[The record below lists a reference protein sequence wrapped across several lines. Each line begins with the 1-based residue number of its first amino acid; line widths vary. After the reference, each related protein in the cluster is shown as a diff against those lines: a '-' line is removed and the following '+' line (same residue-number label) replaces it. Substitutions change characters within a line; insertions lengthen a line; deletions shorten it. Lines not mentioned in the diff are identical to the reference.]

1 MTNDEVLT
9 ALRMHADGE
18 CNKKCPM
25 WEKRGGCLSS
35 VLYAAANLIEFQ
47 QQGLEALT
55 KMDEGLKERG
65 NSLREFLRRG
75 DEIVQEH
82 RDPTGP
88 PGARGIVGDEG
99 NGPGPVGETGPI
111 GPRYEGGGSIAGDE
125 GCGRDDPGETGPM
138 AAVCCEGDI
147 FICPTCSSPRVFY
160 NAEKDAYICPSCG
173 WQDKEG

>member
-1 MTNDEVLT
+1 MTSYEVV
-9 ALRMHADGE
+9 AMLRRCASGSCDGCPLWSDDPEDATCADGL
-18 CNKKCPM
+18 M
-25 WEKRGGCLSS
+25 AT
-35 VLYAAANLIEFQ
+35 AADLIEFQ

-75 DEIVQEH
+75 DEVVQEH
-82 RDPTGP
+82 RDPAGP
-88 PGARGIVGDEG
+88 PGEPGIVGDEG
-99 NGPGPVGETGPI
+99 F
-111 GPRYEGGGSIAGDE
+111 
-125 GCGRDDPGETGPM
+125 GRDDPGETGPM